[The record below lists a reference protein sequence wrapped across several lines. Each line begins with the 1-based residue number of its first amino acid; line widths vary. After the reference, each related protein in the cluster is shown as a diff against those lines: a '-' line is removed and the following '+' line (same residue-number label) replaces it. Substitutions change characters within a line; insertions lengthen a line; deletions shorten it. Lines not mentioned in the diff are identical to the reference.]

1 MGKYSKK
8 REGTNSKQFTNA
20 EKMKDNFFANSE
32 RRRKAGDKAHGDAGY

>member
-8 REGTNSKQFTNA
+8 REGTSSRQFTSA